1 MRQLVVATH
10 AALPRSGSNSAS
22 SSAGTSGKLLPA
34 SNRPRVA
41 TAKQSALEDPNLK
54 TGVHLNKVSDQL
66 ATYSRYAARIDLEPL
81 YPTSSTTTRKG
92 GSEKTLIKDK
102 SDRATS
108 EQVLDPRTRLIVF
121 KMIGR
126 GLIERVDGC
135 VSTGKEANVYHAV
148 SPEQKHLALKIYK
161 TSILVFKDRD
171 RYVSGEFRFKSGYSR
186 SNPRKMVRL
195 WAEKEMRNLRRM
207 KSAGMRV
214 PEAFEVRENV
224 LVMEFMGEDEWQ
236 ASPRLKDA
244 ELPAERIRDLYIEL
258 LVILR
263 TMFARCKLVHADFSE
278 YNILF
283 VFSFSRSFE
292 LPPDFDTVDTT
303 TTIFGLS
310 TSHNQLKAIT
320 HTPLISSV
328 PTFVMEMISSL
339 DAVSIHSVSLAPST
353 LSLAIPGSWV
363 VRRRTKTSLQKSKD
377 YYYKLNQSQNSM
389 KMKKK

>member
-1 MRQLVVATH
+1 MRSTIRTGILSLVVRLSHTLPRILDELLISLRRSADFTKRYNRMRQLVVATH
-10 AALPRSGSNSAS
+10 AALPRSAAAAS
-22 SSAGTSGKLLPA
+22 STSDPAVRPGNLLPA
-34 SNRPRVA
+34 SNRLHA
-41 TAKQSALEDPNLK
+41 TPANSSIGKASTSALEDANIS

-66 ATYSRYAARIDLEPL
+66 ATYSRYAARIDLAPL

-148 SPEQKHLALKIYK
+148 SPEQTHLALKIYK
-161 TSILVFKDRD
+161 TSILIFKDRD

-207 KSAGMRV
+207 KSSGMRV

-224 LVMEFMGEDEWQ
+224 LVMQFMGAGADEWQ
-236 ASPRLKDA
+236 CVALPSASC
-244 ELPAERIRDLYIEL
+244 ETY
-258 LVILR
+258 ILR
-263 TMFARCKLVHADFSE
+263 
-278 YNILF
+278 
-283 VFSFSRSFE
+283 
-292 LPPDFDTVDTT
+292 
-303 TTIFGLS
+303 
-310 TSHNQLKAIT
+310 
-320 HTPLISSV
+320 
-328 PTFVMEMISSL
+328 
-339 DAVSIHSVSLAPST
+339 
-353 LSLAIPGSWV
+353 
-363 VRRRTKTSLQKSKD
+363 
-377 YYYKLNQSQNSM
+377 
-389 KMKKK
+389 